1 MVRVVYVRHAFDGLV
16 QAVRKG
22 DPDGSIDIL
31 RILGLLLDDV
41 EVEVA
46 HAVRRWIL
54 SRGGVGGRH
63 GDIGRCSEY
72 RSSVGDVPGAQGKYQ
87 SGVEE
92 LHREEGD
99 VLSVML

>member
-16 QAVRKG
+16 LAVRKG
-22 DPDGSIDIL
+22 DPDGGVDIL
-31 RILGLLLDDV
+31 RVLGLLLDDV

-54 SRGGVGGRH
+54 SRDGVGGQH
-63 GDIGRCSEY
+63 GNIGGCSGY
-72 RSSVGDVPGAQGKYQ
+72 RSSVGDIPDAQGNYQ

-92 LHREEGD
+92 LHREGGD
-99 VLSVML
+99 VLSVMV